1 MNSRGKGR
9 DKRENLGMHKR
20 HLRDES
26 FDPDII
32 VYNTCFDTFLADKTK
47 YRAKKKQSIG
57 QKSNLRKGDF
67 LLAQL
72 CWKSVLVRKG
82 GKQLIDCICLHRKP
96 KAINADARLTFP
108 CSSLW

>member
-1 MNSRGKGR
+1 
-9 DKRENLGMHKR
+9 MHKR

-57 QKSNLRKGDF
+57 QKKQPKEGRFSFG
-67 LLAQL
+67 
-72 CWKSVLVRKG
+72 SVMLEV
-82 GKQLIDCICLHRKP
+82 CLGEEGWE
-96 KAINADARLTFP
+96 AAN
-108 CSSLW
+108 